1 LPMTDT
7 LVNDVRRALGREIV
21 AVADKGAFSIVY
33 KATDPSSGESCAV
46 RVVVEDSPR
55 SGMEIYVMRY
65 AACDEILRV
74 IDDWTLIGSGFI
86 AMTTEFAHGGSLF
99 DRMNRTGEPL
109 TEKEAR
115 VVVRRLLKAL
125 ASVHSVGYVHG
136 DVKPENILLRRPDD
150 LSSCVLADFGLA
162 VPDRKDFSV
171 VTSDECPR
179 AGGTLGYAAPEAM
192 QLGYLTSKSDI
203 WSAGVTAYVVMAMHL
218 PFPDYG
224 QDAAVVYNPLAETKA
239 ILTRMRQLLVGR
251 QAMAFIGWLVQVS
264 PLDRP
269 AASEALG
276 DIWLLR
282 RASVVCE
289 RRRSFPL
296 IHSRTRAFSAPPV
309 LVSC

>member
-1 LPMTDT
+1 MTDT

-21 AVADKGAFSIVY
+21 AEADRGAFSMVY
-33 KATDPSSGESCAV
+33 RATDPSSGESCAV
-46 RVVVEDSPR
+46 RVVAHDSPR
-55 SGMEIYVMRY
+55 SGMEIHVMRC

-74 IDDWTLIGSGFI
+74 IDDWTVIGSGLI

-99 DRMNRTGEPL
+99 DRMNQMGGPL
-109 TEKEAR
+109 TEEEAK

-125 ASVHSVGYVHG
+125 ATVHSVGYVHG
-136 DVKPENILLRRPDD
+136 DVKPENILLRRRDD

-192 QLGYLTSKSDI
+192 QVGYLTSKSDI
-203 WSAGVTAYVVMAMHL
+203 WSAGVTTYVIMAMHL
-218 PFPDYG
+218 PFPDYNHG
-224 QDAAVVYNPLAETKA
+224 AAIISNCLLETKA
-239 ILTRMRQLLVGR
+239 TVSRMRQFMVGR
-251 QAMAFIGWLVQVS
+251 RAMTFISWLVQVS

-269 AASEALG
+269 TASEALG
-276 DIWLLR
+276 HMWLR
-282 RASVVCE
+282 RAKSVVCE

-296 IHSRTRAFSAPPV
+296 IPSRTRAFSAPPV